1 MIIVICSST
10 YLRITHTF
18 QHSTTVYHVVEERE
32 ERERERERKK
42 EKKKEEWAVFLRI
55 VQNIKKAE

>member
-1 MIIVICSST
+1 MLKYVPPNNTHFST
-10 YLRITHTF
+10 FNYGVPCRGR
-18 QHSTTVYHVVEERE
+18 ERG
-32 ERERERERKK
+32 ERERERKK